1 MFFQISDGG
10 DKEEDVPDLA
20 VNAQTIMMILMLLMV
35 VMMLRMNLLPVMTNL
50 PMSR

>member
-10 DKEEDVPDLA
+10 DKEEDVPDLV
-20 VNAQTIMMILMLLMV
+20 VNAQTIMMLLLV
-35 VMMLRMNLLPVMTNL
+35 VMMMRMNLLPVMTNL